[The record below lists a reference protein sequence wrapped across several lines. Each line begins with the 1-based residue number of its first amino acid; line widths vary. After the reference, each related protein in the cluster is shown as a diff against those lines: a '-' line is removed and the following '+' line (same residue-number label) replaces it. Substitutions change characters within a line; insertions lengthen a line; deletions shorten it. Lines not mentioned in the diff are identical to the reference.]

1 MTKPYNGVKT
11 VYSIVLG
18 KLDRYV
24 QKMKIDHILTP
35 HTRINSKRIK
45 DLDVRSETIKLE
57 ENIGSHHSDIALTLF
72 LTHLLRQG
80 K

>member
-1 MTKPYNGVKT
+1 MGAKT
-11 VYSIVLG
+11 IYSIVLG

-24 QKMKIDHILTP
+24 QKMKIDHLLTL

-57 ENIGSHHSDIALTLF
+57 ENIGSHRFDIALTLF